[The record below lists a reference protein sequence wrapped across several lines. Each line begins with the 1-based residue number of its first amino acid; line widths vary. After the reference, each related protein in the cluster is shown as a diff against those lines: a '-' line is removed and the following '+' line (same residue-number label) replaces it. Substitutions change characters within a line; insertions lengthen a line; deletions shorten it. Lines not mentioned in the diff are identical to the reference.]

1 MADAYFTCGDTAP
14 SLAGTITSL
23 AGAPLDLTGCIVR
36 LNMHRVGEARLC
48 LDAVA
53 VVTSTTGGLVR
64 YDWAA
69 HDLDDPGDY
78 QTRWR
83 IFTTSGATVEHSN
96 PVNTIT
102 VSAV

>member
-1 MADAYFTCGDTAP
+1 MADLTFICGDTAP
-14 SLAGTITSL
+14 SVVGTLTSPAGLPI
-23 AGAPLDLTGCIVR
+23 DLTNCSVR
-36 LNMHRVGEARLC
+36 FQMHRVGELRLS

-64 YDWAA
+64 YDWGA

-78 QTRWR
+78 QSRWR
-83 IFTTSGATVEHSN
+83 ILNSVGATVEHTD

-102 VSAV
+102 VAAV

>member
-1 MADAYFTCGDTAP
+1 MSDLTFVCGDTSP
-14 SLAGTITSL
+14 SVVGTLTSP
-23 AGAPLDLTGCIVR
+23 AGAPIDLTNCTVR
-36 LNMHRVGEARLC
+36 FQMHAVGEFRLS

-53 VVTSTTGGLVR
+53 VITSIAGGLVR

-69 HDLDDPGDY
+69 HDLDIAGDY

-83 IFTTSGATVEHSN
+83 ILNSVGATVEHSD
-96 PVNTIT
+96 PVNAIT